1 MLSSAKRQSGHGPVL
16 VRQNRFRPVNA
27 FHQPSVDFCGPVRH
41 VCVEQPAGVPGS
53 SQHGQQPAIETD
65 PAALHQAST
74 SQVAMANSMPL
85 VDADPAFRRRLLP
98 DAALYLCAGIG
109 AARPLLLRQRIAPF
123 DEAPHE
129 LPGFRRSQILPLL
142 NPLRLVGK
150 IRVLHRFA
158 KPP

>member
-65 PAALHQAST
+65 PAALHQASP
-74 SQVAMANSMPL
+74 SQVAMANSLP
-85 VDADPAFRRRLLP
+85 LP

-142 NPLRLVGK
+142 NPLRVIGK

>member
-1 MLSSAKRQSGHGPVL
+1 MLSSAKRRSGHGPVL

-85 VDADPAFRRRLLP
+85 VDADQTPAMIWKRLGYLRAASLP
-98 DAALYLCAGIG
+98 RD
-109 AARPLLLRQRIAPF
+109 LLLRQRIAPF